1 MTRGGYRGG
10 NTLVAPPARRL
21 RVHRIATEVTMDA
34 TTPGLLTPDVLD
46 RADVRAAL
54 IEHDFAAVFTLI
66 KKWGG
71 LSQNRIASACQ
82 LTPGKVSTIISGA
95 QRVTSFD
102 VVCRIADGLR
112 IPGILLGLAP
122 RPWEGDRTAAQHDQP
137 DAPGERPDTDEIPW
151 RPDAT
156 VDLAT
161 HLTRSDLVMDRR
173 ALTRALA
180 GAAVTGAALL
190 DSLEGWLVPA
200 AIVPEQ
206 RRPGRLGMG
215 DVAELETTARAFRQ
229 WDHQY
234 GGGLRR
240 KAVLGQL
247 AEVSG
252 ALDDHQAPAVADRLY
267 RVMAQLAGT
276 AATMAWDSG
285 LQRRAQDYY
294 RLALRAAHAGGDII
308 FGANV
313 LAGMA
318 RQMLYRDRADDALQ
332 LIHLAQEGARDVMGP
347 RVRAMLHTRE
357 AWAYATQGR
366 HVGFQRATAR
376 AAEALAAAGSDEEP
390 YWIAYFDEAELAG
403 VTGGR
408 LLDLAR
414 TDPRRH
420 AAQAA
425 AEIRTALAYRG
436 QEAGR
441 SHALDR
447 IGLAECQFLAGDIR
461 SAAAEANLAVQA
473 ARGTQSERVRAQ
485 LGQLYPYT
493 VGHSA
498 SRPVREARDSIRDLL
513 SS

>member
-1 MTRGGYRGG
+1 
-10 NTLVAPPARRL
+10 
-21 RVHRIATEVTMDA
+21 MDA
-34 TTPGLLTPDVLD
+34 ATPGLLTPDVLD
-46 RADVRAAL
+46 RADIRAAL
-54 IEHDFAAVFTLI
+54 AEHDFAAAFTLI

-71 LSQNRIASACQ
+71 LSQNRIASACR
-82 LTPGKVSTIISGA
+82 LTPGKVSMIISGS
-95 QRVTSFD
+95 QRVISFD

-112 IPGILLGLAP
+112 IPGSLLGLAP
-122 RPWEGDRTAAQHDQP
+122 RPWEGEPNPAQHNQP
-137 DAPGERPDTDEIPW
+137 DAAGDRPDADEIPW

-200 AIVPEQ
+200 ATVPGQ
-206 RRPGRLGMG
+206 RRPGRLGISE
-215 DVAELETTARAFRQ
+215 VEELETTAKAFRQ

-247 AEVSG
+247 ADVSG

-285 LQRRAQDYY
+285 LHRRAQDYY
-294 RLALRAAHAGGDII
+294 RLALRAAHAGGDLV

-332 LIHLAQEGARDVMGP
+332 LIHLAQEGARDVIGP

-357 AWAYATQGR
+357 AWAYAAQGR
-366 HVGFQRATAR
+366 IAGFQRATAK
-376 AAEALAAAGSDEEP
+376 AAEDLADADADGAEP

-414 TDPRRH
+414 ADPRRH

-425 AEIRTALAYRG
+425 DKIRTALVSRG
-436 QEAGR
+436 PEAGR

-447 IGLAECQFLAGDIR
+447 IGLAECQFLVGDIR
-461 SAAAEANLAVQA
+461 GAAAETDLAVQA
-473 ARGTQSERVRAQ
+473 ARGTQSGRVRSK

-498 SRPVREARDSIRDLL
+498 SRPVREARDSIRELL

>member
-1 MTRGGYRGG
+1 
-10 NTLVAPPARRL
+10 
-21 RVHRIATEVTMDA
+21 MDA
-34 TTPGLLTPDVLD
+34 TTPGPLAPEVLD
-46 RADVRAAL
+46 REDLRAAL
-54 IEHDFAAVFTLI
+54 IEHDFAAVFALV

-82 LTPGKVSTIISGA
+82 LTPGKVSTIISGS
-95 QRVTSFD
+95 QRVTSFE

-112 IPGILLGLAP
+112 IPGVLLGLAS
-122 RPWEGDRTAAQHDQP
+122 RPWESQQTQQQRP
-137 DAPGERPDTDEIPW
+137 PESPGGQSDTTDVPW

-156 VDLAT
+156 VGLAAD
-161 HLTRSDLVMDRR
+161 LTRSDLVMDRR
-173 ALTRALA
+173 AMTRALA

-190 DSLEGWLVPA
+190 DSLEGWLQPA
-200 AIVPEQ
+200 AAGAAPP
-206 RRPGRLGMG
+206 RRGRLGMREIH
-215 DVAELETTARAFRQ
+215 ELETTAKAFRQ

-247 AEVSG
+247 SEIAS
-252 ALDDHQAPAVADRLY
+252 ALDEHQAPTVETRLY
-267 RVMAQLAGT
+267 RIMAQLAGT

-285 LQRRAQDYY
+285 LHRRAQEYY
-294 RLALRAAHAGGDII
+294 RLALRSAHAGADKV

-318 RQMLYRDRADDALQ
+318 RQMLYRDRPDDALQ
-332 LIHLAQEGARDVMGP
+332 LIQLAQEGARDVIGP

-357 AWAYATQGR
+357 AWAYAAQGR
-366 HVGFQRATAR
+366 TAGFERATAR
-376 AAEALAAAGSDEEP
+376 AAEALAAAGPGEEEP
-390 YWIAYFDEAELAG
+390 YWIAYFDDAELAG

-414 TDPRRH
+414 QNPRQH
-420 AAQAA
+420 ADRAA
-425 AEIRTALAYRG
+425 TEIRSALSSRG
-436 QEAGR
+436 PEAGR

-447 IGLAECQFLAGDIR
+447 IGLAECYFLVGDITGAVEETHR
-461 SAAAEANLAVQA
+461 AVAAARL
-473 ARGTQSERVRAQ
+473 TQSGRVRGQ

-498 SRPVREARDSIRDLL
+498 SRTVREARDSIRDLL

>member
-1 MTRGGYRGG
+1 
-10 NTLVAPPARRL
+10 
-21 RVHRIATEVTMDA
+21 MDA
-34 TTPGLLTPDVLD
+34 TTPGLLAPDVLD

-54 IEHDFAAVFTLI
+54 AEHDFAAVFTLI

-82 LTPGKVSTIISGA
+82 LTPGKVSTIISGS
-95 QRVTSFD
+95 QCVTSFD
-102 VVCRIADGLR
+102 VVCRIADGLG
-112 IPGILLGLAP
+112 IPGGLLGLAP
-122 RPWEGDRTAAQHDQP
+122 RPWEGKRTPAQHSEP
-137 DAPGERPDTDEIPW
+137 DASGDRPDADEIPW

-156 VDLAT
+156 VDLAMD
-161 HLTRSDLVMDRR
+161 LTRSDLVMDRR
-173 ALTRALA
+173 DLARALA

-200 AIVPEQ
+200 AAVQGQ
-206 RRPGRLGMG
+206 RRPGRLGIRE
-215 DVAELETTARAFRQ
+215 VEELETTAKAFRQ

-252 ALDDHQAPAVADRLY
+252 ALDEHQAPAVADRLY

-285 LQRRAQDYY
+285 LHRRAQDYY
-294 RLALRAAHAGGDII
+294 RLALRAAHAGGDVV
-308 FGANV
+308 FGANI

-332 LIHLAQEGARDVMGP
+332 LVHLAQEAARDVIGP
-347 RVRAMLHTRE
+347 RARAMLHTRE
-357 AWAYATQGR
+357 AWAYAAQGR
-366 HVGFQRATAR
+366 IVGFNRATDK
-376 AAEALAAAGSDEEP
+376 AAEGLAAADADSDEP

-414 TDPRRH
+414 ADPRRH

-425 AEIRTALAYRG
+425 DTIRTALASRG
-436 QEAGR
+436 PEAGR

-447 IGLAECQFLAGDIR
+447 IGLAECAFLAGDVQG
-461 SAAAEANLAVQA
+461 AAAETALAVRA
-473 ARGTQSERVRAQ
+473 ARGTQSGRVRAQ

-493 VGHSA
+493 VGHST